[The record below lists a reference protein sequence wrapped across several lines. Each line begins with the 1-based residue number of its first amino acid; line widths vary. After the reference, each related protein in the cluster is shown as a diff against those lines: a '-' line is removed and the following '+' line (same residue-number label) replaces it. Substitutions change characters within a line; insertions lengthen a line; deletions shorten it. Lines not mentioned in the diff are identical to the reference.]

1 MGEKYFAQNTT
12 IRIEHL
18 SIRWGACWDN
28 RTNIHWNARRG
39 EIFFAQNTTI
49 RIEHFSIRW
58 GVRWDNR
65 WTYIG
70 THVGRN
76 IFRPYNDHN
85 PKFAQYHTHGW
96 A

>member
-1 MGEKYFAQNTT
+1 MGVIFFAQITT

-18 SIRWGACWDN
+18 
-28 RTNIHWNARRG
+28 
-39 EIFFAQNTTI
+39 
-49 RIEHFSIRW
+49 SIRW

-96 A
+96 ALLRFRGKQHWDNGA